1 MPEPIEL
8 PAGNLLRERR
18 YAVWRGWSDDLAEQL
33 VEASKEA
40 QIMRYTPNDA
50 AERFPSPQAA
60 HEWYE
65 RKQPVIY
72 ALNRAAELAGV
83 IWYSHRPRPELAADH
98 TFAIRMYDIARGKG
112 LATPFMTVTEA
123 DFRAVAHPA
132 AIWLETDMDNSAARN
147 LYRKIGYT
155 VVAASSARITMRR

>member
-8 PAGNLLRERR
+8 PARSPLRERH
-18 YAVWRGWSDDLAEQL
+18 YAIERGWSDDLAERL

-65 RKQPVIY
+65 QKQPVIY
-72 ALNRAAELAGV
+72 ALNRAAALAGV

-98 TFAIRMYDIARGKG
+98 TFAIRMYDTARGKG
-112 LATPFMTVTEA
+112 LTVPFMSATEA
-123 DFRAVAHPA
+123 DFRAVAHPT
-132 AIWLETDMDNSAARN
+132 AIWLETDMDNSPARN
-147 LYRKIGYT
+147 LYRKIGYK
-155 VVAASSARITMRR
+155 VVAATPARITMRR